1 MKIRVLQGRMMAKVM
16 PWLLMMALIHHVLAM
31 LNRPHERMLKLC
43 KMLPKVKVRNLVL
56 MPRAKLTR
64 CEESQR
70 V

>member
-1 MKIRVLQGRMMAKVM
+1 M